1 MKISAVILAGGRARR
16 MGGVDKGLQLFR
28 GQPLVWH
35 CYQRLKD
42 QVAQVAV
49 NANRNQE
56 RYVQFGWPVFADELA
71 DFQGPL
77 SGILTGLKR
86 AESDFVL
93 FVPCDCPFLP
103 LNLLEKLQQPILQS
117 LQHHQSNSQ
126 SARENSSVLLTYA
139 TDGERE
145 HPTFCLV
152 STLLAEKLAAYLHS
166 GERRMLQFMRENG
179 AIAVDFRD
187 QKEAFQNFNTLAD
200 LESEVR

>member
-56 RYVQFGWPVFADELA
+56 RYAQLGLPVFADELA

-117 LQHHQSNSQ
+117 LLDRK
-126 SARENSSVLLTYA
+126 SAGENSPVLLTYA

-152 STLLAEKLAAYLHS
+152 STLLAEKLATYLHS

-179 AIAVDFRD
+179 AIAVDVHD

>member
-16 MGGVDKGLQLFR
+16 MGGVDKGLQLYQ
-28 GQPLVWH
+28 GVPLFWH

-56 RYVQFGWPVFADELA
+56 CYAQFGLPVFADELA

-103 LNLLEKLQQPILQS
+103 LNLLEKLQQSILKS
-117 LQHHQSNSQ
+117 LQDRQ
-126 SARENSSVLLTYA
+126 SAGENSSVLLTYA

-187 QKEAFQNFNTLAD
+187 QKDAFLNFNTLAD
-200 LESEVR
+200 LESEMR

>member
-56 RYVQFGWPVFADELA
+56 RYAQFGLPVFADELA

-117 LQHHQSNSQ
+117 LLDRK
-126 SARENSSVLLTYA
+126 SAGENSPVLLTYA

-200 LESEVR
+200 LESEVG

>member
-16 MGGVDKGLQLFR
+16 MGGVDKGLQLYQ
-28 GQPLVWH
+28 GVPLFWH

-56 RYVQFGWPVFADELA
+56 CYAQFGLPVFADELA

-77 SGILTGLKR
+77 SGILTGLKL

-103 LNLLEKLQQPILQS
+103 LNLLEKLQQPILKS
-117 LQHHQSNSQ
+117 LQDRQ
-126 SARENSSVLLTYA
+126 SAGENSSVLLTYA

-187 QKEAFQNFNTLAD
+187 QKEAFQNFNKLAD

>member
-56 RYVQFGWPVFADELA
+56 RYAQLGLPVFADELA

-77 SGILTGLKR
+77 SGILTRLKL

-117 LQHHQSNSQ
+117 LQDRQ
-126 SARENSSVLLTYA
+126 SAGKNSPVLLTYA
-139 TDGERE
+139 TDGERD

-152 STLLAEKLAAYLHS
+152 STLLAEKLATYLHS
-166 GERRMLQFMRENG
+166 GERRMLQFIRENG
-179 AIAVDFRD
+179 AVAVDFRD

>member
-56 RYVQFGWPVFADELA
+56 RYVQLGLPVFADELA

-77 SGILTGLKR
+77 SGILTGLKL

-117 LQHHQSNSQ
+117 LQDRQ
-126 SARENSSVLLTYA
+126 SAGENSPVLLTYA

>member
-56 RYVQFGWPVFADELA
+56 GYAKLGLPVFADELA

-117 LQHHQSNSQ
+117 LQDRQ
-126 SARENSSVLLTYA
+126 SAGGNSPVLLTYA

>member
-56 RYVQFGWPVFADELA
+56 RYAQFGLPVFADELA

-77 SGILTGLKR
+77 SGILTGLKQV
-86 AESDFVL
+86 ESDFVL

-103 LNLLEKLQQPILQS
+103 LNLLEKLQQPILQDR
-117 LQHHQSNSQ
+117 Q
-126 SARENSSVLLTYA
+126 SAGENSSVLLTYA

-145 HPTFCLV
+145 HPTFCLA

-200 LESEVR
+200 LESEMR

>member
-1 MKISAVILAGGRARR
+1 MMKISAVILAGGRARR

-56 RYVQFGWPVFADELA
+56 RYVQLGLPVFADELA

-77 SGILTGLKR
+77 SGILTGLKL

-117 LQHHQSNSQ
+117 LQDRQ
-126 SARENSSVLLTYA
+126 SAGENSPVLLTYA

>member
-16 MGGVDKGLQLFR
+16 MGGVDKGLQLFH
-28 GQPLVWH
+28 GQPLVWY

-42 QVAQVAV
+42 QMAQVAV

-56 RYVQFGWPVFADELA
+56 RYAQLGLPVFADELA

-93 FVPCDCPFLP
+93 FVPCDSPFLP

-117 LQHHQSNSQ
+117 LQDRQ
-126 SARENSSVLLTYA
+126 SAGENSPVLLTYA

-179 AIAVDFRD
+179 AVAVDFHD

>member
-49 NANRNQE
+49 NANRNPKC
-56 RYVQFGWPVFADELA
+56 YAQFGLPVFADELA

-117 LQHHQSNSQ
+117 LLDRK
-126 SARENSSVLLTYA
+126 SAGENSPVLLTYA

-152 STLLAEKLAAYLHS
+152 STLLAEKLATYLHC
-166 GERRMLQFMRENG
+166 GERRMLQFMQENG
-179 AIAVDFRD
+179 AVAVDFHD